1 MKKAICAILLTSTV
15 FAQTTQA
22 TPAATDAATPA
33 PSTEMTG
40 DAAEAPVKAAKSN
53 AWKGWVFAGVAL
65 VVAAGAVVAV
75 AVSEGSASH

>member
-15 FAQTTQA
+15 FAQTT
-22 TPAATDAATPA
+22 TTTDAATPA

-53 AWKGWVFAGVAL
+53 AWKGWVVAGVTL
-65 VVAAGAVVAV
+65 VVAAGAIVAV
-75 AVSEGSASH
+75 SVSEGSSAH